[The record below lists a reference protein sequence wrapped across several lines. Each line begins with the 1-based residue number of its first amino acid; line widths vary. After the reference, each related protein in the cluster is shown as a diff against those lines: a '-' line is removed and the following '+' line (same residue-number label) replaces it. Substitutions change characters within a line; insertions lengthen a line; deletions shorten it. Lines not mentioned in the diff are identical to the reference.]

1 MPMKKNIDIDDDLYN
16 SRIRVNGFRVYRVS
30 DQGVFVEIYKDCP
43 SIRPAEF
50 WESYAYSGEADKWFP
65 QLDPETIQFSVSP
78 GQYDIGSDVK
88 AYGRLTNANE
98 VVVQKIK
105 ESMEY
110 SKKVKK
116 RVKEIN
122 KQIVSLQDEI
132 FSLNKSSNQ
141 EDIKL

>member
-1 MPMKKNIDIDDDLYN
+1 M
-16 SRIRVNGFRVYRVS
+16 
-30 DQGVFVEIYKDCP
+30 
-43 SIRPAEF
+43 
-50 WESYAYSGEADKWFP
+50 
-65 QLDPETIQFSVSP
+65 
-78 GQYDIGSDVK
+78 
-88 AYGRLTNANE
+88 
-98 VVVQKIK
+98 QKIK